1 MAPRFDVR
9 DVFEKAY
16 GVFEAHLE
24 PRVAFARA
32 DQRAVRT
39 VQVVINGHLFGIEQV
54 GFDDHAEVEQ
64 SARAVGCE
72 ARVDHV
78 IAHPYFRLGENIDVA
93 LKSRSLRLDLVFE
106 RRRDGVCIGY
116 DRHVVFTFGDQL
128 GDVEFGRG
136 FRILVITGQ
145 PSVDVEVI
153 GAVHRTDMCEY
164 FAVYP
169 RERHFEFMAVNG
181 RPCTVITLLG
191 RCDAGP
197 ERRVGGDLYRID
209 RGRGGEG
216 FYFPFAA
223 EFLHVGRGT
232 GIAGQ
237 CKLFFV
243 VAVQLRSGRFPVD
256 RNLFRVL

>member
-1 MAPRFDVR
+1 
-9 DVFEKAY
+9 
-16 GVFEAHLE
+16 
-24 PRVAFARA
+24 
-32 DQRAVRT
+32 
-39 VQVVINGHLFGIEQV
+39 
-54 GFDDHAEVEQ
+54 
-64 SARAVGCE
+64 
-72 ARVDHV
+72 
-78 IAHPYFRLGENIDVA
+78 
-93 LKSRSLRLDLVFE
+93 
-106 RRRDGVCIGY
+106 
-116 DRHVVFTFGDQL
+116 
-128 GDVEFGRG
+128 
-136 FRILVITGQ
+136 
-145 PSVDVEVI
+145 
-153 GAVHRTDMCEY
+153 
-164 FAVYP
+164 
-169 RERHFEFMAVNG
+169 MAVNG